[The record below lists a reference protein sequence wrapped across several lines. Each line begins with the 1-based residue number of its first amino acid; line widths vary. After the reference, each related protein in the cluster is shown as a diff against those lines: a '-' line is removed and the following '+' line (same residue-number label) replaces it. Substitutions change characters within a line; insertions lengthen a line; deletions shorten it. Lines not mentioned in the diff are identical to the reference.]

1 MPNQT
6 VPFHPVYGP
15 SYILFE
21 TSRRARFSPQI
32 EAVCFQDF
40 FAHCSYVVKRRCEF
54 LAIFHDICAQIGTFL
69 IWIQRAGLSLFFLSG
84 WIWNLILL
92 TSHDSYFIRRHPFFF
107 HFYVHTVHVRGKAMA
122 NYPQELAQ
130 DAVCQ
135 SHTGHMTGLWFLPA
149 RPLRLN
155 TNE

>member
-32 EAVCFQDF
+32 ETVCFQDF

-107 HFYVHTVHVRGKAMA
+107 IFMFIRCMFGGKQWQTTPK
-122 NYPQELAQ
+122 N
-130 DAVCQ
+130 
-135 SHTGHMTGLWFLPA
+135 LPRMQCA
-149 RPLRLN
+149 RAIPV
-155 TNE
+155 T